1 MRIIKKIFNIFLF
14 FGFIFGLSASNYL
27 IDVAHTK
34 VGFEITHMMI
44 STVEGQFKDY
54 EASFEYDEKTNTLKN
69 IKAKIKTES
78 IDTEN
83 QKRDNHLR
91 DSDFFDVKKYPF
103 MEFVST
109 EEIKIKVGEQKEI
122 KGKLTIKGITK
133 DVVLKV
139 TYKGRA
145 KDPWGQERI
154 GFEATTKINRKDFN
168 INWQKLLETG
178 GVVVGEEV
186 TIKIRGEGILC
197 K

>member
-109 EEIKIKVGEQKEI
+109 EEIKIKVGEQKDI

-139 TYKGRA
+139 TYKGRV

-168 INWQKLLETG
+168 ITWQKLLETG
-178 GVVVGEEV
+178 GVVAGEEV
-186 TIKIRGEGILC
+186 TIKIRGEGILS